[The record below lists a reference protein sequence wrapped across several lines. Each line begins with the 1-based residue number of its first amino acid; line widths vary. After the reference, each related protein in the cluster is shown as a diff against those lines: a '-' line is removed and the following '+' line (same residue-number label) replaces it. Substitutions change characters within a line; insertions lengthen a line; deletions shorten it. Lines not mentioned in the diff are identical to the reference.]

1 VTGRVGPCCPHQL
14 SAGLT
19 RHPDSLVEAGS
30 TLPYSLA
37 MPEAARWK
45 PEVAAPPPL
54 PLGHVLHLLHKP
66 PFLWTNVIQQALWNL
81 HTTRAVLAATKLP
94 MDHLWVNEP
103 VMSSFISVQCS
114 FFFFS
119 FFLFHS
125 FFLLS
130 IILFVFEFSQS
141 FIHSLFKSFMHFNCS
156 YIYLFI
162 HTFIHIFIYAFI
174 IGSSDYLLSYMFF
187 LYIH

>member
-94 MDHLWVNEP
+94 MDHLWVNEQ
-103 VMSSFISVQCS
+103 VMSSFMLSVKFS
-114 FFFFS
+114 FFFKIYFY
-119 FFLFHS
+119 FFLSYYF
-125 FFLLS
+125 LS
-130 IILFVFEFSQS
+130 IILFLFEFIQS
-141 FIHSLFKSFMHFNCS
+141 FVHSLFKSYAFICS
-156 YIYLFI
+156 FIYFFI
-162 HTFIHIFIYAFI
+162 HAFIHIFIYAFI
-174 IGSSDYLLSYMFF
+174 CYWHI
-187 LYIH
+187 